1 MTKQPG
7 PVAKTAML
15 VCNVSRPLRLA
26 DLAGC
31 WLHSHCP
38 RTGEMFLLHPHILSS
53 PRLSIPHSSSSA
65 CTVGRNKSPTACRE
79 RCRYS
84 PGSRYTSHPPFRR
97 PTPPACLRAGR
108 ALCICSLRQ
117 PRCSMY
123 GVRECYHCKS
133 VPNRSEPA
141 GAASVPWPWQCSSTS
156 GSPFLSPPS
165 ALERRGC
172 IMSGLSIPSS
182 PLLWF

>member
-1 MTKQPG
+1 
-7 PVAKTAML
+7 ML
-15 VCNVSRPLRLA
+15 VYNVSRPLRLA
-26 DLAGC
+26 DMAGW

-38 RTGEMFLLHPHILSS
+38 RTSEIIFFILTSSRVLVFLSL
-53 PRLSIPHSSSSA
+53 IPHLQPV
-65 CTVGRNKSPTACRE
+65 CTVGRKSPAARRE
-79 RCRYS
+79 QCRYLS
-84 PGSRYTSHPPFRR
+84 GSRYTSHPPFRR

-108 ALCICSLRQ
+108 APCICSLRQ

-156 GSPFLSPPS
+156 GSPFSSPPS